1 MANLIIKFAEQFKD
15 TAVNISNQCK
25 MGAEESNLNWKEI
38 KTALE
43 EQYFAAYWVV
53 EREGFYDD
61 HDKCIADDCAWL
73 KENL

>member
-1 MANLIIKFAEQFKD
+1 
-15 TAVNISNQCK
+15 

-43 EQYFAAYWVV
+43 EQDFAAYRVV

>member
-1 MANLIIKFAEQFKD
+1 MIIKFAEQFKD
-15 TAVNISNQCK
+15 TTVNFSNQCK
-25 MGAEESNLNWKEI
+25 MGAEESNLNWKDI
-38 KTALE
+38 KAALE
-43 EQYFAAYWVV
+43 EQDFAAYCVV